1 MNDSLVTARNLRT
14 GIVGAALTVAGIL
27 LSGPLGLL
35 IVSAVQSSG
44 PWQGPAAYV
53 QTYHPIQTLPFFCGF
68 LLVSGY
74 VVMMTALHQI
84 AEERHKTQTL
94 IAVVFTAI
102 FTTLIFF
109 NYITQTTFVP
119 ALAKNYSPQLD
130 PAITTF
136 SLANPLSLSW
146 AIEMWGYAFLG
157 IATMLAAPVFNR
169 NRIERATAVL
179 MILNGV
185 MSIAGGVISA
195 WDLGWVLTTPG
206 LVNYMVWN
214 VLVLAL
220 SILVIVSLRRRQNE
234 AAATGGQQTMLIAP
248 AQG

>member
-1 MNDSLVTARNLRT
+1 MNGSAATEKNLRI
-14 GIVGAALTVAGIL
+14 GIMGAAMTVAGIL

-44 PWQGPAAYV
+44 PWQGAGAYV
-53 QTYHPIQTLPFFCGF
+53 QNYHPIQTLPFICGF
-68 LLVSGY
+68 LLVGGY
-74 VVMMTALHQI
+74 VVLMVALHQI

-102 FTTLIFF
+102 FATLIFF

-119 ALAKNYSPQLD
+119 ALAQNYSPQLD

-157 IATMLAAPVFNR
+157 VATWLAAAVFHR
-169 NRIERATAVL
+169 NRLERATAAL

-185 MSIAGGVISA
+185 MSIIGGVVTA
-195 WDLGWVLTTPG
+195 WKLDWVLTLPG
-206 LVNYMVWN
+206 IVNYVIWN
-214 VLVLAL
+214 VVVLAL
-220 SILVIVSLRRRQNE
+220 SILVIVSLRRRQRP
-234 AAATGGQQTMLIAP
+234 T
-248 AQG
+248 